1 MNPNDLSQNPGE
13 ELARNALADVL
24 AKAQSYCTHETERI
38 ALQTRSRIAALQA
51 ELARLQEEEQRIQ
64 GRLHRALPAGD
75 AKERRR
81 KAMYYWIVTSALT
94 VAGFFFSLLA
104 FDPYRLG
111 WKSYLYCAGIALIAP
126 FCVEKFLE
134 TWSSPK
140 LIKVLASVACLAA
153 LTSLVLLSLVRG
165 DVLTQQFKAA
175 APIVIL
181 SGDTPPPPPQTDFYQ
196 KTVYLLRA
204 VMALLALA
212 MEIGAGLA
220 LYEARRH
227 SSSAGEDGSHVA
239 QELAAIQQCM
249 VAKLE
254 ELRNAENAAAIFQNR
269 FWRDFYRALSDG
281 MSHSALV
288 RVSMVLLCL
297 LLLIAPRARAAENL
311 NLVIALDLTR
321 SVAVSA
327 PGQRQEFEKNVEAAA
342 EILARVPA
350 NAHVTIIGITDQ
362 SFGEPLTL
370 LDAHIPEDEGYF
382 QERITAARRT
392 LIQAWIARTRKLDPQ
407 FMHTDIFGALL
418 LASQIFQNSPKGRE
432 VLVIFS
438 DMRENAGDLKLES
451 LRPHDVH
458 FTVAKFAKGRM
469 LPDLKAV
476 EVYVLGADNAG
487 KSMAYWTALHDFWS
501 EYFHS
506 AGATVKAYTVLRQP
520 PQLTPM
526 HEGK

>member
-1 MNPNDLSQNPGE
+1 MNPNDLSQNPGA
-13 ELARNALADVL
+13 ELAHNALADAL

-38 ALQTRSRIAALQA
+38 ALQTRSRIAALHA

-75 AKERRR
+75 AKDRRR
-81 KAMYYWIVTSALT
+81 KATYYWVVTSALT

-140 LIKVLASVACLAA
+140 LIKFLASVACIAA
-153 LTSLVLLSLVRG
+153 VTSLVLLSLVRG
-165 DVLTQQFKAA
+165 DLLTQQFKAA

-181 SGDTPPPPPQTDFYQ
+181 SGDAPAPPPQTDFYQ
-196 KTVYLLRA
+196 KTVCLLRA
-204 VMALLALA
+204 VMALLALS

-227 SSSAGEDGSHVA
+227 SVSAGEDASRVG
-239 QELAAIQQCM
+239 QELAAIQQRM

-281 MSHSALV
+281 LSHSALV
-288 RVSMVLLCL
+288 KVSMVLLFL
-297 LLLIAPRARAAENL
+297 ALLIAPRARAAEK

-321 SVAVSA
+321 SVAVGA

-342 EILARVPA
+342 EVLARVPA
-350 NAHVTIIGITDQ
+350 NAHATIIGITDQ

-370 LDAHIPEDEGYF
+370 LDARIPEDEGYF
-382 QERITAARRT
+382 QERITAVRRT
-392 LIQAWIARTRKLDPQ
+392 LIQAWIARTRGLQPQ

-418 LASQIFQNSPKGRE
+418 LASQIFQSSLKGRNL
-432 VLVIFS
+432 LVVFS
-438 DMRENAGDLKLES
+438 DMRENAGDVNFEK
-451 LRPHDVH
+451 PKGNVH
-458 FTVAKFAKGRM
+458 LSPARLAKGRPIPQ
-469 LPDLKAV
+469 LQNV

-487 KSMAYWTALHDFWS
+487 KSIAYWTALRDFWS
-501 EYFHS
+501 EYLQS
-506 AGATVKAYTVLRQP
+506 AGATLKAYTVLREP
-520 PQLTPM
+520 PQLAPV

>member
-38 ALQTRSRIAALQA
+38 ALQTRLRIAALQA
-51 ELARLQEEEQRIQ
+51 ELARLQAEEQRIQ

-81 KAMYYWIVTSALT
+81 KAMYYWIVTTALT

-140 LIKVLASVACLAA
+140 LIKVLATVACVAA

-175 APIVIL
+175 APAVIL
-181 SGDTPPPPPQTDFYQ
+181 SGDAPAPPPQTDFYQ
-196 KTVYLLRA
+196 KTVCLLQT
-204 VMALLALA
+204 VMALLALS

-227 SSSAGEDGSHVA
+227 SVSAGEDGSHLA

-254 ELRNAENAAAIFQNR
+254 ELRNAENAAAIF
-269 FWRDFYRALSDG
+269 L
-281 MSHSALV
+281 
-288 RVSMVLLCL
+288 
-297 LLLIAPRARAAENL
+297 
-311 NLVIALDLTR
+311 
-321 SVAVSA
+321 
-327 PGQRQEFEKNVEAAA
+327 
-342 EILARVPA
+342 LARLLPCGVRWPLA
-350 NAHVTIIGITDQ
+350 FRVGESLDGPLLHCAAHRSGR
-362 SFGEPLTL
+362 SRSGESRPR
-370 LDAHIPEDEGYF
+370 HRPRPHEVGGG
-382 QERITAARRT
+382 RRT
-392 LIQAWIARTRKLDPQ
+392 GPKAGVREEPGGRSRNPGAHARE
-407 FMHTDIFGALL
+407 H
-418 LASQIFQNSPKGRE
+418 
-432 VLVIFS
+432 
-438 DMRENAGDLKLES
+438 
-451 LRPHDVH
+451 PHH
-458 FTVAKFAKGRM
+458 HHRHHRSKF
-469 LPDLKAV
+469 
-476 EVYVLGADNAG
+476 
-487 KSMAYWTALHDFWS
+487 W
-501 EYFHS
+501 
-506 AGATVKAYTVLRQP
+506 
-520 PQLTPM
+520 
-526 HEGK
+526 